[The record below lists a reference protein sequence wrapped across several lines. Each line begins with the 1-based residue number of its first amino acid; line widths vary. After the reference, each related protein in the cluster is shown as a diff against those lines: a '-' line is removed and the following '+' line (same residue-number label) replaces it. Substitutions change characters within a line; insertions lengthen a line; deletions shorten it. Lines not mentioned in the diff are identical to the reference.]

1 MSISLQKGQKVSLS
15 KESAG
20 LSKVIVGLGWDEAFK
35 QQPQAKQGGFFSG
48 IFGSGNNTSGG
59 MQSIGG
65 DTIDCDASAFML
77 QGGRLVNKNDIIYYG
92 NLRHASGTVVHMGDN
107 LTGAGEGDDEQI
119 VVDLDK
125 VPPQYDRIVVTVNIY
140 HAFQKNQHFGMIQNA
155 FIRLV
160 DARNNK
166 EICRY
171 NLTENYPGITAMVFG
186 EIYRHNGEWKFNA
199 IGQGTNDGSIS
210 DVAKRYAGM

>member
-1 MSISLQKGQKVSLS
+1 MSINLQKGQKVSLS

-20 LSKVIVGLGWDEAFK
+20 LSRVIVGLGWDEAGQPMYQQ
-35 QQPQAKQGGFFSG
+35 QQPRQGGFFSSL
-48 IFGSGNNTSGG
+48 FGTGAPSTPQNT
-59 MQSIGG
+59 Q
-65 DTIDCDASAFML
+65 TIDCDASAFLL
-77 QGGRLVNKNDIIYYG
+77 QNGRLMDKRDIVYYG
-92 NLRHASGTVVHMGDN
+92 NLRHGSGAVLHMGDN

-119 VVDLDK
+119 VVDLSQ
-125 VPPQYDRIVVTVNIY
+125 VPPIYDRIIITVNIY

-160 DARNNK
+160 DGRNNM

-171 NLTENYPGITAMVFG
+171 NLTESYPGITAMVFG
-186 EIYRHNGEWKFNA
+186 EIYRRNNEWKFNA

-210 DVAKRYAGM
+210 DLARRYTGM